1 LRRFTEDDRNSSWS
15 HNFLAAA
22 YARQG
27 LLDEARAT
35 AAAGLAIDP
44 DFRICRMIEG
54 TPSKKPK
61 FLAQWQ
67 IVIDGMR
74 KAGLPE

>member
-1 LRRFTEDDRNSSWS
+1 
-15 HNFLAAA
+15 
-22 YARQG
+22 
-27 LLDEARAT
+27 
-35 AAAGLAIDP
+35 
-44 DFRICRMIEG
+44 MIEG

-67 IVIDGMR
+67 IVIDGTR